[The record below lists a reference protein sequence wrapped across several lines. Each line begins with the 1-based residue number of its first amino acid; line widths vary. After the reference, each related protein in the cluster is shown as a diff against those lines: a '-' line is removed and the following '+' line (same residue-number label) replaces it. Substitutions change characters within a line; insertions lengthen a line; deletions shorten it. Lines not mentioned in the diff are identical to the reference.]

1 MDRWKEGV
9 GEVCQAMRLRMTKET
24 GQVHRPVKA
33 PFKDL
38 AWIAINDHSADSS
51 SGRKLIHFMNWIAM
65 WP

>member
-1 MDRWKEGV
+1 MDGWKEGV

-38 AWIAINDHSADSS
+38 A
-51 SGRKLIHFMNWIAM
+51 
-65 WP
+65 